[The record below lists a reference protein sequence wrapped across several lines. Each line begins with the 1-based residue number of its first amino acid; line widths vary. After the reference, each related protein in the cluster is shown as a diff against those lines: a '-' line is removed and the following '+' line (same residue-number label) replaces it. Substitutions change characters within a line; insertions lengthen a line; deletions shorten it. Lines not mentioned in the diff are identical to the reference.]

1 MTRVYDGHDAPELGV
16 YSASSPPARPA
27 HRSCPKAQRR
37 SVPQR
42 PSKRMEAHPRA
53 CSSFTGT
60 VWFSRSSYLG
70 GCSVS
75 GPERLTVPAAHP
87 GRTRPR
93 SLVPAIWLPSV
104 QNKKSPRTVSFV
116 GRFACVGVFLLSGS
130 LEVKS
135 FGQSEGACYF
145 DRICQI
151 PLRGRGPRT
160 PPQQGP
166 PRPLPHPCQLRVL
179 SKAVVCQAVRCN
191 WHLAVGLMCFSV
203 IISEDGHRVVC

>member
-1 MTRVYDGHDAPELGV
+1 MGMAFP
-16 YSASSPPARPA
+16 SSE
-27 HRSCPKAQRR
+27 C
-37 SVPQR
+37 
-42 PSKRMEAHPRA
+42 
-53 CSSFTGT
+53 
-60 VWFSRSSYLG
+60 
-70 GCSVS
+70 
-75 GPERLTVPAAHP
+75 TVPALPLPVPPTVPVPRRNGALSPRDLPSEWKHIHARAAPSQEPCGSHAPRILEVVPCQAPNASLSRRPILGAP
-87 GRTRPR
+87 G
-93 SLVPAIWLPSV
+93 LAIWLPSV
-104 QNKKSPRTVSFV
+104 QNKKSPRTVLFV

-203 IISEDGHRVVC
+203 IISKDGHRVVC